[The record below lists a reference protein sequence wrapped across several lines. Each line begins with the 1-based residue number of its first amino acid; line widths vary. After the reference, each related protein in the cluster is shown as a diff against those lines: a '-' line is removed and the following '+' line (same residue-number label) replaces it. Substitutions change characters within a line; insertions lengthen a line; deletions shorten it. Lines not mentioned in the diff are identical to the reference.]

1 LTEYKI
7 ESFSTMLDAIIKRLA
22 SIERTLELTLETAIR
37 LHSRVDIVIQ
47 DNELAEWATDHIEKD
62 DADLQGRRT
71 GIR

>member
-1 LTEYKI
+1 MNEYK
-7 ESFSTMLDAIIKRLA
+7 LDAIITRLA

-47 DNELAEWATDHIEKD
+47 EKELAEWAPDHIGRD